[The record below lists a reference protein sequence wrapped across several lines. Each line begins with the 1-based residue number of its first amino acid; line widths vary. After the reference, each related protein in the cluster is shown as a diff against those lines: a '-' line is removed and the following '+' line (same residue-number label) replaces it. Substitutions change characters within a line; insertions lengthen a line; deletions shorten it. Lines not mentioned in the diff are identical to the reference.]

1 MTEEDCELCMFP
13 DLGDKSNNMSVIDW
27 LSIVTSGRSGP
38 LPLLIF
44 ERCKHSKQSI
54 CPSQNDFLIFLAL
67 F

>member
-27 LSIVTSGRSGP
+27 LSIVTSGRTAP
-38 LPLLIF
+38 LLLLIF
-44 ERCKHSKQSI
+44 EKCKHSKQSI
-54 CPSQNDFLIFLAL
+54 YPSQNDFLILLAL